1 MMFKRKPIKLNPEYD
16 WSRKAFF
23 EALCSPEFARLAG
36 SVQRKQQTKRNAKI
50 RKKQIRKTKRQAAV
64 LTTALMA
71 NKAVKN
77 LMK

>member
-1 MMFKRKPIKLNPEYD
+1 MSKRKLIKLNPEYD
-16 WSRKAFF
+16 WSKEAFF
-23 EALCSPEFARLAG
+23 EALCSPAFTELARKT
-36 SVQRKQQTKRNAKI
+36 QRKRQIKRNAKI
-50 RKKQIRKTKRQAAV
+50 RKKQVKRKKRQTAV